1 MDLDSEDEDEELN
14 VPLVKENGIYTL
26 SIACFAG
33 GVLGCLDYECIYLSQ
48 GKADGK
54 KQKSQEKAVP

>member
-14 VPLVKENGIYTL
+14 VPVVKENGIYTL
-26 SIACFAG
+26 FVPVFAV

-48 GKADGK
+48 GKDDGK

>member
-1 MDLDSEDEDEELN
+1 MVCIPYL
-14 VPLVKENGIYTL
+14 L
-26 SIACFAG
+26 SVFAGGVSVFAG

-48 GKADGK
+48 GKADGE

>member
-1 MDLDSEDEDEELN
+1 MVFIPYLLP
-14 VPLVKENGIYTL
+14 V
-26 SIACFAG
+26 FAG

>member
-1 MDLDSEDEDEELN
+1 MVCIPYL
-14 VPLVKENGIYTL
+14 L
-26 SIACFAG
+26 SVFAG

-48 GKADGK
+48 GKSDGE